1 MGKEREES
9 IVDKRWRLN
18 SWSLVRSHF
27 SQFVKLLL
35 GLIRQ
40 LLAHFRGHPR
50 SAWMVT
56 ICTLSLHGTTGHTFP
71 VVFSLKRALLSL
83 PSSHSASSKDVFGGA
98 HAKWSQGHGGA
109 SGFAGNSHSQ
119 TSQSLWTGTGHWYGL
134 SAMLSGRS
142 SHTIC
147 SQMPGFAQSYLFLFF
162 FFFFKF
168 PSLPIFTNTKQENL
182 DRIRSHWSD
191 WVLSELSVR
200 RPAHWRMV
208 LGFIR
213 KKKWQLPCT
222 HVSFLLVPGQT
233 CFERLKEVRGPI
245 PSLMRSSSGRPLK
258 LNKGGTLVFTRVT
271 ITCHYFELPGADFS
285 TRPKTAAKKGVHLVQ
300 LNHCW

>member
-1 MGKEREES
+1 MQSEVKVMGE
-9 IVDKRWRLN
+9 L
-18 SWSLVRSHF
+18 LA
-27 SQFVKLLL
+27 LL
-35 GLIRQ
+35 GILTHKPHSHCGREQ
-40 LLAHFRGHPR
+40 
-50 SAWMVT
+50 VT
-56 ICTLSLHGTTGHTFP
+56 DTVCQPCS
-71 VVFSLKRALLSL
+71 VV
-83 PSSHSASSKDVFGGA
+83 GA
-98 HAKWSQGHGGA
+98 HTPSVLRCLVLPRA
-109 SGFAGNSHSQ
+109 
-119 TSQSLWTGTGHWYGL
+119 
-134 SAMLSGRS
+134 
-142 SHTIC
+142 IC
-147 SQMPGFAQSYLFLFF
+147 SCF